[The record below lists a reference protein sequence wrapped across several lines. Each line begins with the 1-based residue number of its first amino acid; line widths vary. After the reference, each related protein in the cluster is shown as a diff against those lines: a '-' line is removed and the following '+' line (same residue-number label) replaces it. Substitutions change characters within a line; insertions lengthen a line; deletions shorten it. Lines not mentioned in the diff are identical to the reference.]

1 MPSAASPSAAFGLYD
16 PAREHSACGVG
27 FITRLDGTP
36 GHDVVRRGDEAL
48 RAIPH
53 RGGTSAEG
61 VGDGAGVSVDLSVEF
76 FGALTGERLR
86 PGHFGV
92 ANCFVP
98 TDGVRRH
105 ASVDLVG
112 RTLAAQ
118 GFDVLLVRDVPV
130 DHGVA
135 RPAAEQYQLP
145 IVQWVFRAPDAW
157 ERHAVDS
164 AAHRALL
171 AVEAVAYADDAYAGL
186 YPLSLSARTQVL
198 KGRLNSGEIVGYFRD
213 LCDPRHSVRSL
224 YFHTRFS
231 TNTEPHPTMAQPF
244 RLMAHNGELNTDRK
258 NRLSDE
264 ALARART
271 RRIVRPPGQ
280 SDSSRLDQTLQSR
293 VSDDGLD
300 IVEAVVSLMP
310 PAWEND
316 RTLPVAVR
324 DMLEYFSLY
333 EEKNDGPAAVI
344 FSDGDVIGAR
354 LDRLGLRPLRTV
366 ETAEY
371 LMVSSEAGQVAFP
384 DEEVVHRGRIEA
396 GGMLVVDHR
405 TGRRMRTREV
415 LGALAAR
422 RPYSE
427 LLDAARVNLD
437 DIPAPDYYRG
447 TTTLGYEGDLTQA
460 GRYVA
465 YGLNQESFRFMLDPM
480 LADGSERISA
490 MGYGNAINALSD
502 TEGGMAKYFSQR
514 FAQVT
519 NPPLDSI
526 READGMS
533 MRVALGPK
541 PDGTGD
547 IADAGAAGER
557 QLVVNSPVLGHLD
570 MVRLRDQRIVPL
582 ERFAMLYEPVAGDT
596 TANADALRDA
606 LTRLCDDVERFAAER
621 GGIALLSDRAISS
634 TRAPL
639 PVVLAVAA
647 VNQRLIEA
655 GLRLRASLV
664 VESGQLPSSHH
675 VATALG
681 FGASAVYSL
690 SARLRAEERHPS
702 APAPAGEITGTDR
715 ALARFRKAAEKAL
728 AKTMGRVGLCTAES
742 YIGGAFF
749 EPNYLDTRDDV
760 FARAFPHM
768 DAPVGGVGFARIAQ
782 AATDWHERARTVD
795 GNQQIPL
802 LGLFKERSDGAG
814 HSFGVTAV
822 RGFGDMVEERPEF
835 GRPGDSDA
843 LRLLTLG
850 QLDDAFGITE
860 AAYRNTGYD
869 ALSDAEIDAFRIT
882 PGYRAFLRTTHE
894 ERSRRPSALR
904 DVLAL
909 PADVTGLR
917 TPQDFARE
925 LGRFSTTGNASVMV
939 RGMVVRVQDRTEA
952 PGGPADPPV
961 AGRATGADGGTGS
974 ESGSGD
980 GRGSM
985 VVRLCLAPGSHA
997 GGPDDPARRH
1007 AALAE
1012 GLALVRPG
1020 EVETLEA
1027 AADGVRV
1034 RVTGAAAA
1042 LLTLLRGAPDSVSL
1056 DDVRPAHEI
1065 TRVLASGAMSH
1076 GALVATAHEAVAHGT
1091 NMVGALSNSGEGGEH
1106 HSRYGTIRGSRIKQ
1120 FASGRFGI
1128 WAGYLADPMLRE
1140 LEIKIGQ
1147 GAKPGE
1153 GGQLPA
1159 PKVTVDIAAARGGTP
1174 GIELISPPPHHDTY
1188 SIEDLA
1194 QLIHDCKAARVRV
1207 VVKLV
1212 SSEGIGTIAVGVAK
1226 AGADVINVAGNTGG
1240 TGAAA
1245 VTSLK
1250 YAGRSAE
1257 IGVAEVHQALVAN
1270 GLRQK
1275 VVLRCSGAHQT
1286 GSDVVTSA
1294 LLGGDSFEF
1303 GTTALM
1309 MLGCVMA
1316 KNCNVKCPAGL
1327 TTNAEA
1333 FEGDPRALAQYLL
1346 NIAHDV
1352 RQILAR
1358 LGLRSLREARGRTD
1372 LLQLLDHPAS
1382 VGRLDVRRLLARVP
1396 EKAVADP
1403 EYLEKDF
1410 TTDDALIERVR
1421 AALLDRREPS
1431 LLVEG
1436 VHLRNSDK
1444 SVGGQLSVDIE
1455 RLLNHENH
1463 ANHEFEGA
1471 VPAVTVDDRGRRRL
1485 VDGAVRIRTTGSAGQ
1500 SYGVFCNDGIALE
1513 HTGTAND
1520 GVGKSQ
1526 SGGRIVVRAP
1536 GGGST
1541 ERGGNVLVGNFA
1553 LFGATGGRTFVQGE
1567 AGDRFAVRNS
1577 GATAVVEGVGDFGCE
1592 YMTGGTVLNL
1602 GGFGKGLGNGMSGGF
1617 LYQYDPS
1624 GEVRDRVS
1632 ADSLLV
1638 FPVTDTGHGAF
1649 HEEAVRLLLEWHAEA
1664 TGSPLA
1670 ARLLADWESERRHVY
1685 CGMPRALLL
1694 YQDAGEILAAASR
1707 GQLLDELATSIAT
1720 DKLRAFKVDYR
1731 DRRTVLGGRAP
1742 AFGDQG
1748 SDDMFSLL
1756 SSYTVL
1762 GVAQDLALR
1771 RVPGAS
1777 GPDDPRIAEAVRNLV
1792 LTEDFFVKQRVVKYL
1807 RGTLERFA
1815 DDELATLIAVKRLDD
1830 YKRALRQRNNLS
1842 VDAPGT
1848 YGWIMHQ
1855 NARNAGRVRAARF
1868 DELLATAALDD
1879 LASRHVPQAPT
1890 ETTETVTA

>member
-1 MPSAASPSAAFGLYD
+1 MKRPTFGLYD

-27 FITRLDGTP
+27 FITRLDGAP
-36 GHDVVRRGDEAL
+36 SHDVIRKGDEAL

-61 VGDGAGVSVDLSVEF
+61 VGDGGGVSVDLSVEF
-76 FGALTGERLR
+76 FGAITGEELR
-86 PGHFGV
+86 AGHFGV

-98 TDGVRRH
+98 TDADATNATDATDATDVTYAAHNAGRRRDAAVELVRRSI
-105 ASVDLVG
+105 AE
-112 RTLAAQ
+112 Q

-130 DHGVA
+130 DHSVA
-135 RPAAEQYQLP
+135 RPAAERHQLP
-145 IVQWVFRAPDAW
+145 IVQWVFRAPADWTRAD
-157 ERHAVDS
+157 VDT
-164 AAHRALL
+164 AANRALL
-171 AVEAVAYADDAYAGL
+171 AVEAVAYADDTDRYAGL
-186 YPLSLSARTQVL
+186 YVLSLSARTQVL
-198 KGRLNSGEIVGYFRD
+198 KGRLNSGEVIGYFRD
-213 LCDPRHSVRSL
+213 LGDPRHSVRSL

-271 RRIVRPPGQ
+271 RSIVRPPGQ

-293 VSDDGLD
+293 VFDDGLD
-300 IVEAVVSLMP
+300 LVEAVVSLMP

-316 RTLPVAVR
+316 RTLPDAVR

-371 LMVSSEAGQVAFP
+371 LMVASEAGQVAFP

-415 LGALAAR
+415 LDALAAR

-437 DIPAPDYYRG
+437 DLPAPDYYRG
-447 TTTLGYEGDLTQA
+447 TTTLGYDGDLSLS

-465 YGLNQESFRFMLDPM
+465 YALNQESFRFMLDPM
-480 LADGSERISA
+480 LANGSERISA

-541 PDGTGD
+541 PDGTGSV
-547 IADAGAAGER
+547 GGR
-557 QLVVNSPVLGHLD
+557 QLVVSSPVLGHLD

-582 ERFAMLYEPVAGDT
+582 DRFDMLYDPVSGDE
-596 TANADALRDA
+596 TANADALRAA
-606 LTRLCDDVERFAAER
+606 LERLCDDVERFATGG
-621 GGIALLSDRAISS
+621 GGIAVLTDRGISS

-639 PVVLAVAA
+639 PVILAVAA
-647 VNQRLIEA
+647 ANQRLIET
-655 GLRLRASLV
+655 GLRLRVSIVA
-664 VESGQLPSSHH
+664 ESGQLPSSHH

-681 FGASAVYSL
+681 FGAAAVYSL
-690 SARLRAEERHPS
+690 SARLRAEEKHPS
-702 APAPAGEITGTDR
+702 APAPAGEVTKTDR

-768 DAPVGGVGFARIAQ
+768 EAPVGGVGFARIAQ
-782 AATDWHERARTVD
+782 AATEWHERARAVETD
-795 GNQQIPL
+795 QQIPL

-822 RGFGDMVEERPEF
+822 RGFGDMTEERPEF
-835 GRPGDSDA
+835 GRQDRQGGQGAQDKPGGPGGQGGDSDA

-850 QLDDAFGITE
+850 QLDDAFGITD

-869 ALSDAEIDAFRIT
+869 AHSDAEIDAFRIT

-894 ERSRRPSALR
+894 ERSRRPAALR

-917 TPQDFARE
+917 TPEDFARE
-925 LGRFSTTGNASVMV
+925 LGRFSTSGNASVTV
-939 RGMVVRVQDRTEA
+939 RGVVATVVDRSPET
-952 PGGPADPPV
+952 V
-961 AGRATGADGGTGS
+961 T
-974 ESGSGD
+974 
-980 GRGSM
+980 
-985 VVRLCLAPGSHA
+985 VRLSLDGDAE
-997 GGPDDPARRH
+997 RH
-1007 AALAE
+1007 TALAD
-1012 GLALVRPG
+1012 GLALAHPG
-1020 EVETLEA
+1020 EVETVA
-1027 AADGVRV
+1027 VGADGIE
-1034 RVTGAAAA
+1034 VTATGTAAR
-1042 LLTLLRGAPDSVSL
+1042 LLTLLDSAPDSVQL
-1056 DDVRPAHEI
+1056 TDVQPAHEI
-1065 TRVLASGAMSH
+1065 TRALASGAMSH

-1091 NMVGALSNSGEGGEH
+1091 NMVGAMSNSGEGGEH
-1106 HSRYGTIRGSRIKQ
+1106 HTRYGTIRGSRIKQ

-1128 WAGYLADPMLRE
+1128 WAGYLADPMLEE

-1207 VVKLV
+1207 IVKLV

-1286 GSDVVTSA
+1286 GGDVVTSA

-1327 TTNAEA
+1327 TTNSEA

-1382 VGRLDVRRLLARVP
+1382 VGRLDVRRLLAGVP
-1396 EKAVADP
+1396 EKVVEDP

-1421 AALLDRREPS
+1421 AALVDRREPS

-1436 VHLRNSDK
+1436 IHLGNSDK
-1444 SVGGQLSVDIE
+1444 SVGGQLGIDVE
-1455 RLLNHENH
+1455 RLLNHEFN
-1463 ANHEFEGA
+1463 GV
-1471 VPAVTVDDRGRRRL
+1471 VPAVTTDDRGRRRL
-1485 VDGAVRIRTTGSAGQ
+1485 VDDAVRIRTTGSAGQ
-1500 SYGVFCNDGIALE
+1500 SYGVFCNDGITLE

-1536 GGGST
+1536 GGGSA

-1577 GATAVVEGVGDFGCE
+1577 GATAVVEGLGDFGCE

-1617 LYQYDPS
+1617 VYQYDPS
-1624 GEVRDRVS
+1624 GELAGRVS

-1638 FPVTDTGHGAF
+1638 FPVTDTAHGDF
-1649 HEEAVRLLLEWHAEA
+1649 HEAAVRLLLAWHVEA
-1664 TGSPLA
+1664 TNSPLA
-1670 ARLLADWESERRHVY
+1670 ARLLEDWETERQYVY

-1694 YQDAGEILAAASR
+1694 YQDAGEILAAATR
-1707 GQLLDELATSIAT
+1707 GELLDELATSIAT

-1762 GVAQDLALR
+1762 GVAQDLAVQ
-1771 RVPGAS
+1771 RVPGAT
-1777 GPDDPRIAEAVRNLV
+1777 GPDDPRVSEAVRNLV

-1807 RGTLERFA
+1807 RGTLERF
-1815 DDELATLIAVKRLDD
+1815 DDGELATLIASKRLGD
-1830 YKRALRQRNNLS
+1830 YKWALKQRNNLS

-1848 YGWIMHQ
+1848 YGWIVHQ
-1855 NARNAGRVRAARF
+1855 TTKNAGRVRAARF

-1879 LASRHVPQAPT
+1879 IATRRAPQAPT
-1890 ETTETVTA
+1890 ETVTT

>member
-1 MPSAASPSAAFGLYD
+1 MNHSPLGLYS
-16 PAREHSACGVG
+16 PAREHSDCGVG
-27 FITRLDGTP
+27 FVTRLDGVP
-36 GHDVVRRGDEAL
+36 SHDVIRKGDEAL

-53 RGGTSAEG
+53 RGGKSAEG

-76 FGALTGERLR
+76 FGALTGEGLR
-86 PGHFGV
+86 AGHFGV

-98 TDGVRRH
+98 TGTAHRDAAVGLVTR
-105 ASVDLVG
+105 SVTD
-112 RTLAAQ
+112 Q
-118 GFDVLLVRDVPV
+118 GFEILLVRDVPV

-135 RPAAEQYQLP
+135 RPAAERYQLP
-145 IVQWVFRAPDAW
+145 IVQWVFRAPESW
-157 ERHAVDS
+157 ERAAVDA

-171 AVEAVAYADDAYAGL
+171 AVEAVAYADDTHTGL

-198 KGRLNSGEIVGYFRD
+198 KGRLNSDEVIGYFRD
-213 LCDPRHSVRSL
+213 LRDPRHSVRSL

-271 RRIVRPPGQ
+271 RSIVRPPGQ

-293 VSDDGLD
+293 VFDDGLD

-316 RTLPVAVR
+316 RTLPAAVR

-344 FSDGDVIGAR
+344 FSDGNVVGAR

-384 DEEVVHRGRIEA
+384 DDEVVHRGRIEA

-415 LGALAAR
+415 LDTLAAR

-427 LLDAARVNLD
+427 LLTAARVDLD
-437 DIPAPDYYRG
+437 DLPAPDYERG
-447 TTTLGYEGDLTQA
+447 TTTLGYDGDLTLA

-465 YGLNQESFRFMLDPM
+465 YSLNQESFRFMLDPM
-480 LADGSERISA
+480 LANGSERISA

-547 IADAGAAGER
+547 TNGR
-557 QLVVNSPVLGHLD
+557 QLVLSSPVLGHLD

-582 ERFAMLYEPVAGDT
+582 ERFAMLYVPVTGDE
-596 TANADALRDA
+596 TANADALRSA
-606 LTRLCDDVERFAAER
+606 LDRLCDDVERFATEG
-621 GGIALLSDRAISS
+621 GGIALLTDRAISS
-634 TRAPL
+634 THAPL
-639 PVVLAVAA
+639 PVIHAVAA
-647 VNQRLIEA
+647 VNQRLIET
-655 GLRLRASLV
+655 GLRLRVSIV
-664 VESGQLPSSHH
+664 TESGQLASSHH

-690 SARLRAEERHPS
+690 SARLRAEEKHPS
-702 APAPAGEITGTDR
+702 APAPAGEITATDL
-715 ALARFRKAAEKAL
+715 ALARFRKAAEKSL

-742 YIGGAFF
+742 YIGGEFF

-760 FARAFPHM
+760 FARIFPHM
-768 DAPVGGVGFARIAQ
+768 DAPVGGVGFARVAQ
-782 AATDWHERARTVD
+782 AATDWHERARTV
-795 GNQQIPL
+795 GTEQQIPL

-822 RGFGDMVEERPEF
+822 RGFGGMTEERPEF
-835 GRPGDSDA
+835 GRPADPDA

-850 QLDDAFGITE
+850 QLDDAFGITDT
-860 AAYRNTGYD
+860 AYRNTGYD

-894 ERSRRPSALR
+894 ERARRPAALR

-917 TPQDFARE
+917 TPEEFARE
-925 LGRFSTTGNASVMV
+925 LGRFSLTGNASVMV
-939 RGMVVRVQDRTEA
+939 RGMTVSVQEPD
-952 PGGPADPPV
+952 
-961 AGRATGADGGTGS
+961 TGTARPDGT
-974 ESGSGD
+974 
-980 GRGSM
+980 
-985 VVRLCLAPGSHA
+985 VTARLCLMAPG
-997 GGPDDPARRH
+997 PDGTRRH
-1007 AALAE
+1007 TALAD
-1012 GLALVRPG
+1012 GLALAHPG
-1020 EVETLEA
+1020 EVGTRETD
-1027 AADGVRV
+1027 ADGVV
-1034 RVTGAAAA
+1034 VAAVGTAA
-1042 LLTLLRGAPDSVSL
+1042 RLLTLLTGAPGSL
-1056 DDVRPAHEI
+1056 EPDEVQPAHEI
-1065 TRVLASGAMSH
+1065 TRALASGAMSH

-1091 NMVGALSNSGEGGEH
+1091 NMVGGMSNSGEGGEH

-1128 WAGYLADPMLRE
+1128 WAGYLADPMLQE

-1275 VVLRCSGAHQT
+1275 VTLRCSGAHQT
-1286 GSDVVTSA
+1286 GGDVVTSA
-1294 LLGGDSFEF
+1294 LLGADSFEF

-1396 EKAVADP
+1396 EKTVADP

-1410 TTDDALIERVR
+1410 TTDDALIELVR
-1421 AALLDRREPS
+1421 AALLDRREPTA
-1431 LLVEG
+1431 LIEG
-1436 VHLRNSDK
+1436 IRLGNSDK
-1444 SVGGQLSVDIE
+1444 SVGGQLGIDVE
-1455 RLLNHENH
+1455 RLLNHELD
-1463 ANHEFEGA
+1463 ADDLAGA
-1471 VPAVTVDDRGRRRL
+1471 PAVVTDDRGRRRL
-1485 VDGAVRIRTTGSAGQ
+1485 ADGAVRIRTTGSAGQ
-1500 SYGVFCNDGIALE
+1500 SYGVFCNDGITLE

-1536 GGGST
+1536 GGGSA
-1541 ERGGNVLVGNFA
+1541 ERGGNVLIGNFA

-1624 GEVRDRVS
+1624 GELGGRVS
-1632 ADSLLV
+1632 ADSLRV
-1638 FPVTDTGHGAF
+1638 FPVTGTEHGAF
-1649 HEEAVRLLLEWHAEA
+1649 HEEAVRLLLEWHLEA
-1664 TGSPLA
+1664 TGSKLA
-1670 ARLLADWESERRHVY
+1670 ARLLADWSTERRHMY
-1685 CGMPRALLL
+1685 CGMPRSLLL
-1694 YQDAGEILAAASR
+1694 YQDATEILAAATRSE
-1707 GQLLDELATSIAT
+1707 LLDELATSIAT

-1742 AFGDQG
+1742 ALGDQG
-1748 SDDMFSLL
+1748 GDDMFSLL

-1762 GVAQDLALR
+1762 GVAQDLALK

-1777 GPDDPRIAEAVRNLV
+1777 GLDDPRVADAVRDLV
-1792 LTEDFFVKQRVVKYL
+1792 LTEDFFVRQRVVKYL
-1807 RGTLERFA
+1807 RGTLERFG
-1815 DDELATLIAVKRLDD
+1815 DDELATLIAIKRLDD
-1830 YKRALRQRNNLS
+1830 YKRALTQRNNLS

-1848 YGWIMHQ
+1848 YGWIIHQ
-1855 NARNAGRVRAARF
+1855 TTKNAGRVRAARF
-1868 DELLATAALDD
+1868 DELLATAALEDI
-1879 LASRHVPQAPT
+1879 AGRRTPQAPT
-1890 ETTETVTA
+1890 EAVTT

>member
-1 MPSAASPSAAFGLYD
+1 MNHRTFGLYD
-16 PAREHSACGVG
+16 PALDHSDCGVG

-36 GHDVVRRGDEAL
+36 SHDVIRKGDEAL
-48 RAIPH
+48 RTIPH
-53 RGGTSAEG
+53 RGGKSAEG
-61 VGDGAGVSVDLSVEF
+61 VGDGAGVNVDLSVEF
-76 FGALTGERLR
+76 FGAITGEELR
-86 PGHFGV
+86 AGHFGV

-98 TDGVRRH
+98 VDGERR
-105 ASVDLVG
+105 AAAVDLVG
-112 RTLAAQ
+112 RSIAEQ

-130 DHGVA
+130 DHTVA
-135 RPAAEQYQLP
+135 CPAAEQYQLP
-145 IVQWVFRAPDAW
+145 VVQWVFRAPESW
-157 ERHAVDS
+157 EREDVDS

-171 AVEAVAYADDAYAGL
+171 AVEAVAYADATTYAGL
-186 YPLSLSARTQVL
+186 YVLSLSARTQVL
-198 KGRLNSGEIVGYFRD
+198 KGRLNSGEVIGYFRD
-213 LCDPRHSVRSL
+213 LVDPRHSVRSL

-271 RRIVRPPGQ
+271 RSIVRPPGQ

-293 VSDDGLD
+293 VFDDGLD
-300 IVEAVVSLMP
+300 LVEAVVSLMP

-316 RTLPVAVR
+316 RTLPAATR

-333 EEKNDGPAAVI
+333 EEKNDGPAALI
-344 FSDGDVIGAR
+344 FSDGDVVGAR

-371 LMVSSEAGQVAFP
+371 LMVASEAGQVAFP
-384 DEEVVHRGRIEA
+384 DDEVVHRGRIEA

-405 TGRRMRTREV
+405 TGRRLRTREV
-415 LGALAAR
+415 LDALAAR
-422 RPYSE
+422 RPYSD
-427 LLDAARVNLD
+427 LLTSARVNLD
-437 DIPAPDYYRG
+437 DLPAPDYYRG
-447 TTTLGYEGDLTQA
+447 TTTLGYDGDLTLA

-465 YGLNQESFRFMLDPM
+465 YSLNQESFRFMLDPM

-541 PDGTGD
+541 PDGTHSG
-547 IADAGAAGER
+547 GR
-557 QLVVNSPVLGHLD
+557 QLVVSSPVLGHLD

-582 ERFAMLYEPVAGDT
+582 KRFAMLYEPMAGDE
-596 TANADALRDA
+596 TANADALRTA
-606 LTRLCDDVERFAAER
+606 LRRLCDDVERFASEQ
-621 GGIALLSDRAISS
+621 GGIALLTDRAVSS

-639 PVVLAVAA
+639 PVILAVAA
-647 VNQRLIEA
+647 VNQRLIET
-655 GLRLRASLV
+655 GLRLRVSLV
-664 VESGQLPSSHH
+664 AESGQLASSHH

-690 SARLRAEERHPS
+690 SARLRAEEKFPS
-702 APAPAGEITGTDR
+702 APAPAGEITATDR
-715 ALARFRKAAEKAL
+715 ALAKFRKAAEKSL

-742 YIGGAFF
+742 YIGGEFF

-760 FARAFPHM
+760 FARTFPHM

-782 AATDWHERARTVD
+782 AATDWHERARTVQ
-795 GNQQIPL
+795 GEQQIPL

-835 GRPGDSDA
+835 GKPEDSDA

-850 QLDDAFGITE
+850 QLDDAFGITD

-894 ERSRRPSALR
+894 ERSRRPAALR

-917 TPQDFARE
+917 TAEDFARE
-925 LGRFSTTGNASVMV
+925 LGRFSTDGNASVTV
-939 RGMVVRVQDRTEA
+939 RGVAVSRTEQGTFRLRLAA
-952 PGGPADPPV
+952 PDL
-961 AGRATGADGGTGS
+961 D
-974 ESGSGD
+974 
-980 GRGSM
+980 
-985 VVRLCLAPGSHA
+985 
-997 GGPDDPARRH
+997 RH
-1007 AALAE
+1007 TALAE
-1012 GLALVRPG
+1012 GLAHLG
-1020 EVETLEA
+1020 EAETLTMG
-1027 AADGVRV
+1027 ADGIE
-1034 RVTGAAAA
+1034 VTAAGGAARLLA
-1042 LLTLLRGAPDSVSL
+1042 LLDSDSAPASVPL
-1056 DDVRPAHEI
+1056 DEVQPAHEI
-1065 TRVLASGAMSH
+1065 TRSLASGAMSH

-1091 NMVGALSNSGEGGEH
+1091 NMVGGMSNSGEGGEH
-1106 HSRYGTIRGSRIKQ
+1106 HTRYGTIRGSRIKQ

-1128 WAGYLADPMLRE
+1128 WAGYLADPMLEE

-1207 VVKLV
+1207 IVKLV

-1257 IGVAEVHQALVAN
+1257 IGVAEVHQALLAN

-1286 GSDVVTSA
+1286 GGDVVTSA
-1294 LLGGDSFEF
+1294 LLGADSFEF

-1327 TTNAEA
+1327 TTNPEV

-1358 LGLRSLREARGRTD
+1358 LGLCSLREARGRTD

-1382 VGRLDVRRLLARVP
+1382 VGRLDVRRLLASVP
-1396 EKAVADP
+1396 EKIVADP

-1436 VHLRNSDK
+1436 VHLGNSDK
-1444 SVGGQLSVDIE
+1444 SVGGQLSIDIE
-1455 RLLNHENH
+1455 RLLNHESVSD
-1463 ANHEFEGA
+1463 
-1471 VPAVTVDDRGRRRL
+1471 VPAVTTDDRGRRRL
-1485 VDGAVRIRTTGSAGQ
+1485 VDDAVRIRTTGSAGQ
-1500 SYGVFCNDGIALE
+1500 SYGVFCNDGITLE

-1526 SGGRIVVRAP
+1526 SGGRIIVRAP
-1536 GGGST
+1536 GGGSA
-1541 ERGGNVLVGNFA
+1541 ERGGNVLIGNFA

-1624 GEVRDRVS
+1624 GELAGRVS

-1638 FPVTDTGHGAF
+1638 FPVTDTERGAF
-1649 HEEAVRLLLEWHAEA
+1649 HEEAVRLLLAWHVEA
-1664 TGSPLA
+1664 TGSELA
-1670 ARLLADWESERRHVY
+1670 ARLLHDWDSERQHVY

-1694 YQDAGEILAAASR
+1694 YQDSTEILAAATRS
-1707 GQLLDELATSIAT
+1707 QLLDELATSIAT

-1731 DRRTVLGGRAP
+1731 DRRTVLDGRAP

-1762 GVAQDLALR
+1762 GVAQDLALQ

-1777 GPDDPRIAEAVRNLV
+1777 GPEDPRIAEAVRNLV

-1807 RGTLERFA
+1807 RGTLDRF
-1815 DDELATLIAVKRLDD
+1815 DDGELATLIAIKRLDD
-1830 YKRALRQRNNLS
+1830 YKRALKQRNNLS

-1848 YGWIMHQ
+1848 YGWIIHQ
-1855 NARNAGRVRAARF
+1855 TTKNAGRVRAARF
-1868 DELLATAALDD
+1868 DELLANAALTD
-1879 LASRHVPQAPT
+1879 LAVIASRRAPQAPT
-1890 ETTETVTA
+1890 EAVTA

>member
-1 MPSAASPSAAFGLYD
+1 MNHSTFGLYD
-16 PAREHSACGVG
+16 PARDHSACGVG
-27 FITRLDGTP
+27 FLTRLDGVP
-36 GHDVVRRGDEAL
+36 SHDVIVKGDEAL

-53 RGGTSAEG
+53 RGGKSAEG

-76 FGALTGERLR
+76 FSALTGRALR
-86 PGHFGV
+86 AGHFGV

-98 TDGVRRH
+98 TDADRPEAALH
-105 ASVDLVG
+105 LVG
-112 RTLAAQ
+112 RSIADQ
-118 GFDVLLVRDVPV
+118 GFDILLVRDVPV
-130 DHGVA
+130 DHSVT
-135 RPAAEQYQLP
+135 RPAAEPHQLP
-145 IVQWVFRAPDAW
+145 IVQWVFRAPADWTRADVDA
-157 ERHAVDS
+157 

-171 AVEAVAYADDAYAGL
+171 AIEAVAYADDTYAGL

-198 KGRLNSGEIVGYFRD
+198 KGRLNSGEVIGYFRD
-213 LCDPRHSVRSL
+213 LGDPRHSVRSL

-271 RRIVRPPGQ
+271 RSIVRPPGQ

-293 VSDDGLD
+293 VFDDGLD
-300 IVEAVVSLMP
+300 LVEAVVSLMP

-316 RTLPVAVR
+316 RTLPDAVR

-371 LMVSSEAGQVAFP
+371 LMVASEAGQVAFP
-384 DEEVVHRGRIEA
+384 DGEVVHRGRIEA

-405 TGRRMRTREV
+405 NGRRLRTREV
-415 LGALAAR
+415 LDALATR
-422 RPYSE
+422 RPYSQ

-437 DIPAPDYYRG
+437 DLPAPDYYRG
-447 TTTLGYEGDLTQA
+447 TTTLGYDGDLALA

-465 YGLNQESFRFMLDPM
+465 YSLNQESFRFLLDPM
-480 LADGSERISA
+480 LANGSERISA

-541 PDGTGD
+541 PDGTGNVGS
-547 IADAGAAGER
+547 AGGR
-557 QLVVNSPVLGHLD
+557 QLVVSSPVLGHLD

-582 ERFAMLYEPVAGDT
+582 ERFDMLYDPVVGDE
-596 TANADALRDA
+596 TANADSLRAA
-606 LTRLCDDVERFAAER
+606 LTQLCDAVEQFATGDHG
-621 GGIALLSDRAISS
+621 GGIAVLTDRAISS

-639 PVVLAVAA
+639 PVILAVAA
-647 VNQRLIEA
+647 VNQRLIET
-655 GLRLRASLV
+655 GLRLRVSIVA
-664 VESGQLPSSHH
+664 ESGQLPSSHH

-690 SARLRAEERHPS
+690 SARLRAEEKHPS
-702 APAPAGEITGTDR
+702 APAPAGEVTETDR

-782 AATDWHERARTVD
+782 AATEWHERARAVD
-795 GNQQIPL
+795 TEQQVPL

-814 HSFGVTAV
+814 HSFGVSAV
-822 RGFGDMVEERPEF
+822 RGFGDMAEERPEF
-835 GRPGDSDA
+835 GRESDPEG

-850 QLDDAFGITE
+850 QLDDAFGITD
-860 AAYRNTGYD
+860 AAYRDTGYD

-882 PGYRAFLRTTHE
+882 PGYRAFLRSTYE

-917 TPQDFARE
+917 TAEEFARE
-925 LGRFSTTGNASVMV
+925 LGRFSTTGNASITV
-939 RGMVVRVQDRTEA
+939 RGVTAEA
-952 PGGPADPPV
+952 VTDS
-961 AGRATGADGGTGS
+961 TF
-974 ESGSGD
+974 
-980 GRGSM
+980 
-985 VVRLCLAPGSHA
+985 RLRLTTP
-997 GGPDDPARRH
+997 GPDAAARH

-1012 GLALVRPG
+1012 GLAHLG
-1020 EVETLEA
+1020 EVETVTVGTEGIEVSATGTA
-1027 AADGVRV
+1027 AR
-1034 RVTGAAAA
+1034 
-1042 LLTLLRGAPDSVSL
+1042 LLSLLRGAPASRQL
-1056 DDVRPAHEI
+1056 PDVQPAHEI
-1065 TRVLASGAMSH
+1065 TRALASGAMSH

-1091 NMVGALSNSGEGGEH
+1091 NMVGAMSNSGEGGEH
-1106 HSRYGTIRGSRIKQ
+1106 RSRYGTIRGSRIKQ

-1128 WAGYLADPMLRE
+1128 WAGYLADPMLQE

-1207 VVKLV
+1207 IVKLV

-1327 TTNAEA
+1327 TTNSEA

-1382 VGRLDVRRLLARVP
+1382 VGRLDVRQLLARVP
-1396 EKAVADP
+1396 EKVVAEP

-1421 AALLDRREPS
+1421 TALVDRREPA
-1431 LLVEG
+1431 LLVDG
-1436 VHLRNSDK
+1436 IHLRNSDK
-1444 SVGGQLSVDIE
+1444 SVGGQLSIDVE
-1455 RLLNHENH
+1455 RLLNHQLAPDSPESP
-1463 ANHEFEGA
+1463 ES
-1471 VPAVTVDDRGRRRL
+1471 PAFTTDDRGRRRL
-1485 VDGAVRIRTTGSAGQ
+1485 VDDAVRIRTTGSAGQ
-1500 SYGVFCNDGIALE
+1500 SYGVFCNDGITLE

-1536 GGGST
+1536 GGGGT

-1577 GATAVVEGVGDFGCE
+1577 GATAVVEGLGDFGCE

-1624 GEVRDRVS
+1624 GELADRVS

-1638 FPVTDTGHGAF
+1638 FPVTDTAHGAF
-1649 HEEAVRLLLEWHAEA
+1649 HEEAVRLLLTWHVEA
-1664 TGSPLA
+1664 TNSPLA
-1670 ARLLADWESERRHVY
+1670 ARLLEDWENQRQYVY
-1685 CGMPRALLL
+1685 CEMPRSLLL
-1694 YQDAGEILAAASR
+1694 YQDAGEILAAATR
-1707 GQLLDELATSIAT
+1707 NELLDELATSIAT

-1731 DRRTVLGGRAP
+1731 DHRTVLGGRAP

-1762 GVAQDLALR
+1762 GVAQDLALQ

-1777 GPDDPRIAEAVRNLV
+1777 GPDDPRVAEAVRNLV

-1807 RGTLERFA
+1807 RGTLERF
-1815 DDELATLIAVKRLDD
+1815 DDGELATLIASKRLDD

-1848 YGWIMHQ
+1848 YGWIIHQ
-1855 NARNAGRVRAARF
+1855 HTKNADRVRAARF

-1879 LASRHVPQAPT
+1879 LAARHTRIPQAPT
-1890 ETTETVTA
+1890 ETVTA